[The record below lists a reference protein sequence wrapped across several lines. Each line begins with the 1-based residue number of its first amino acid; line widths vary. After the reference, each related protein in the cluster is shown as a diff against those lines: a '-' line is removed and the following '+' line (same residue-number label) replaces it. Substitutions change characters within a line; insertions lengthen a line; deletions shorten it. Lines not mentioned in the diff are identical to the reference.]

1 MSTTTR
7 IDADLEQSRVTDDE
21 IVRIGLFY
29 PTGGGEHEY
38 YEFAEALDWRVRPF
52 LVCAGLAGGENSHA
66 PEAMKRT
73 ADIEALEVTARS
85 LVPLRPDAVT
95 WACTSGSFILGRE
108 YAQAQASAISAV
120 IGCPAGSTSLA
131 FARAL
136 ATLRIDRV
144 GVVATYPE
152 PAANAFAAFLGE
164 FGVTVGAMRCL
175 GAPNGRASYRIPA
188 EHVMEIGADLDASDL
203 QALLIPDT
211 AIAMFRAASR
221 LEESLGKPVISA
233 NQATL
238 WDVLRLAGSDLKPHG
253 FGRLLA
259 GDSAAA

>member
-1 MSTTTR
+1 M
-7 IDADLEQSRVTDDE
+7 TDNE
-21 IVRIGLFY
+21 IVRIGLLY
-29 PTGGGEHEY
+29 PAGGGEHEY

-52 LVCAGLAGGENSHA
+52 LVCAHLAGGENSHA
-66 PEAMKRT
+66 PEALKRT
-73 ADIEALEVTARS
+73 AAIEALEVTARS
-85 LVPLRPDAVT
+85 LVPLHPDAVT

-120 IGCPAGSTSLA
+120 TGCPASSTSLA

-136 ATLRIDRV
+136 EVLGIETV

-152 PAANAFAAFLGE
+152 PAADAFAAFLGE
-164 FGVTVGAMRCL
+164 FGVTVEAMRCL
-175 GAPNGRASYRIPA
+175 GAPGGRAAYRIPS
-188 EHVMEIGADLDASDL
+188 ERVMETASALDTGAL
-203 QALLIPDT
+203 QAILIPDT
-211 AIAMFRAASR
+211 AVAMFGAASR
-221 LEESLGKPVISA
+221 LEESLGKPVITA

-259 GDSAAA
+259 GHSAAA

>member
-1 MSTTTR
+1 M
-7 IDADLEQSRVTDDE
+7 TDDE
-21 IVRIGLFY
+21 IVRIGLLY

-38 YEFAEALDWRVRPF
+38 YELAEALDWRVRPF
-52 LVCAGLAGGENSHA
+52 LVCAGLAGGDHSHA

-120 IGCPAGSTSLA
+120 TGCPASSTSLA

-136 ATLRIDRV
+136 ETLRIDRV

-152 PAANAFAAFLGE
+152 PAANAFAAFLNE
-164 FGVTVGAMRCL
+164 FGITVEAMLCL

-188 EHVMEIGADLDASDL
+188 ARVMETAGDLDSSAV
-203 QALLIPDT
+203 QAILIPDT
-211 AIAMFRAASR
+211 AIAMFQAASQ

-238 WDVLRLAGSDLKPHG
+238 WDVLRLAGSGLKPQG

-259 GDSAAA
+259 GHPAAA

>member
-1 MSTTTR
+1 MNES
-7 IDADLEQSRVTDDE
+7 E
-21 IVRIGLFY
+21 IARIGLLY

-38 YEFAEALDWRVRPF
+38 YELAEALDWRMRPF

-66 PEAMKRT
+66 LDAMKRT
-73 ADIEALEVTARS
+73 ADIESLEVTARS

-120 IGCPAGSTSLA
+120 TGCPASSTSLA

-136 ATLRIDRV
+136 EALGVDRV

-164 FGVTVGAMRCL
+164 FGIRVEAMQCL
-175 GAPNGRASYRIPA
+175 GAPNGRASYRIPPQR
-188 EHVMEIGADLDASDL
+188 VMQTARDLDSGAL
-203 QALLIPDT
+203 QAILIPDT
-211 AIAMFRAASR
+211 AIAMFHAASR
-221 LEESLGKPVISA
+221 LEDSLGKPVISA

-238 WDVLRLAGSDLKPHG
+238 WDALRLAGSDLKPRG

-259 GDSAAA
+259 SDSATA

>member
-1 MSTTTR
+1 MT
-7 IDADLEQSRVTDDE
+7 EEE
-21 IVRIGLFY
+21 IVRIGLLY

-38 YEFAEALDWRVRPF
+38 YEFAEALDYQVRPF

-66 PEAMKRT
+66 PEALKRT

-85 LVPLRPDAVT
+85 LLPLHPDAAT

-120 IGCPAGSTSLA
+120 TGCPASSTSLA

-136 ATLRIDRV
+136 ETLQIDRV

-152 PAANAFAAFLGE
+152 PAANAFAAFLNE
-164 FGVTVGAMRCL
+164 FGITVGAMQCL
-175 GAPNGRASYRIPA
+175 GAPGGRASYRIPA
-188 EHVMEIGADLDASDL
+188 ERVMEIGADLDSSEL
-203 QALLIPDT
+203 QAILIPDT
-211 AIAMFRAASR
+211 AIAVFQAASQ
-221 LEESLGKPVISA
+221 LEDSLGKPVISA

-238 WDVLRLAGSDLKPHG
+238 WDVLRLAGTDLNPQG
-253 FGRLLA
+253 FGRLLS
-259 GDSAAA
+259 GHWVAA